1 MTETEVRAWLKD
13 QPIAPDPILIGNTV
27 YEIDFTS
34 TNEREV
40 RESMQYFG
48 SGKKFRYGNGWVR
61 YVKSSWASKE
71 DARNY
76 NK

>member
-40 RESMQYFG
+40 RESLPY
-48 SGKKFRYGNGWVR
+48 YGNGWVR